1 MVCSWKHFLMFVDDL
16 ALVTEKDKDM
26 KRNVE
31 VLNEVTTKW
40 KMKINKVLVVQ
51 RGGGTCHIVI
61 DGVEVEGVQTAK
73 YSVGAMF
80 NEEGSCD
87 HEIENRIGGSSENSG
102 GIKK

>member
-1 MVCSWKHFLMFVDDL
+1 MMFVDDL

-31 VLNEVTTKW
+31 VFNEVMTKW

-61 DGVEVEGVQTAK
+61 DGVEVEGVQTANIWGPCLMRK
-73 YSVGAMF
+73 
-80 NEEGSCD
+80 D
-87 HEIENRIGGSSENSG
+87 HAIMRLRTE
-102 GIKK
+102 

>member
-1 MVCSWKHFLMFVDDL
+1 MFADDL

-31 VLNEVTTKW
+31 VLNEVMTKW

-51 RGGGTCHIVI
+51 RGGGTCHI

-73 YSVGAMF
+73 YLGAMF

-87 HEIENRIGGSSENSG
+87 HEVENRIGGSSENSG

>member
-40 KMKINKVLVVQ
+40 KMKINWENTNSAEGRWHMSHSRRWS
-51 RGGGTCHIVI
+51 RGGRSADSKI
-61 DGVEVEGVQTAK
+61 
-73 YSVGAMF
+73 F
-80 NEEGSCD
+80 
-87 HEIENRIGGSSENSG
+87 GGHV
-102 GIKK
+102 